1 MPHTTVADT
10 EAVSA
15 SKDWRSIA
23 RLIDHTLLKP
33 EATRDQVVRLCEE
46 AAHYKFA
53 CAFVHQIW
61 AALAVSIL
69 QGTGVKVGVP
79 AGFPQGASL
88 TSVKRL
94 EALEALKIG
103 AAEVDMVLN
112 IGALKSGDKAAV
124 QNDIAGVAEV
134 THANGGILKV
144 ILETSLLTMD
154 EKITACQLS
163 VAAGADFVKTS
174 TGFAGGGATADDI
187 ALMRGV
193 VGEKL
198 GVKASGGVRSAS
210 DALKMI
216 EAGANRLGTSAGLTI
231 VRELGAPDF
240 SGSAKTTDT
249 Y

>member
-1 MPHTTVADT
+1 MPHTTVADV
-10 EAVSA
+10 EAISTA
-15 SKDWRSIA
+15 KDWQSIA
-23 RLIDHTLLKP
+23 RLVDHTLLKP
-33 EATRDQVVRLCEE
+33 EATRDQVIHLCEE
-46 AAHYKFA
+46 AAYYKFA

-61 AALAVSIL
+61 AALAVSVL

-88 TSVKRL
+88 TSIKRL

-103 AAEVDMVLN
+103 ASEVDMVLN
-112 IGALKSGDKAAV
+112 IGALKSGDRSTV
-124 QNDIAGVAEV
+124 QNDIAGVAQV

-144 ILETSLLTMD
+144 ILETSLLTLD
-154 EKITACQLS
+154 EKLTACQLS
-163 VAAGADFVKTS
+163 LAAGADFVKTS

-198 GVKASGGVRSAS
+198 GVKASGGVRTAA
-210 DALKMI
+210 DAIKMI
-216 EAGANRLGTSAGLTI
+216 EAGANRLGTSAGVTI
-231 VRELGAPDF
+231 VRDLGAPEF
-240 SGSAKTTDT
+240 SAPTKSTDT